1 MGLTTAVIGIQFVLN
16 GVSSVLTDIIRAA
29 HAHG

>member
-1 MGLTTAVIGIQFVLN
+1 MGLITAVIGIQFVLN

-29 HAHG
+29 HG